1 MEDQR
6 PRFTSGPRE
15 GRLTVVANAITDAM
29 DTDAVADS
37 IFASLLKDSRPNTK
51 LGTKSRTS
59 DDEISLTMKAIM
71 AQNYRLEGL
80 LEDAANERDLIDGRL
95 ANKPGMESSSIEES
109 MDGKIK
115 LAVAAAVAEIEQT
128 PSVDVRALREQTLGK
143 LTPCHLSKHVH

>member
-6 PRFTSGPRE
+6 PRSTFGPRE

-51 LGTKSRTS
+51 LGTKNRTS

-80 LEDAANERDLIDGRL
+80 LEDAANERDLKVGRL
-95 ANKPGMESSSIEES
+95 ANKPGMESSSIEKS
-109 MDGKIK
+109 MDEKIK

-128 PSVDVRALREQTLGK
+128 PSVDVRALRGEAGRATWRGK
-143 LTPCHLSKHVH
+143 